1 MRGRLICLFLVILI
15 GGAVSAHALEING
28 ELTQGGLVTGRVD
41 PGTKVMVGK
50 RQLRVSPEGVFLLG
64 FGRDAPAKI
73 SLRILHPS
81 GVQENKPLHIKSR
94 TWKISKVD
102 GLPGR
107 KVTPK
112 PDDLRRIRADGA
124 KIKKVR
130 RLGTEAP
137 HFLSGF
143 QWPVTGRISGVFGS
157 QRILNGQPRRPHV
170 GIDIAAPLGTPVL
183 AIADGVIALVLQD
196 MFFTGKTLMID
207 HGHGLASVYA
217 HMDKIL
223 VKEGATVTKGTVI
236 GLVGKTGRATGPH
249 LHWGISLFATHLDPE
264 LVAGE
269 MPKDK
274 RGKK

>member
-1 MRGRLICLFLVILI
+1 
-15 GGAVSAHALEING
+15 
-28 ELTQGGLVTGRVD
+28 
-41 PGTKVMVGK
+41 MVGK
-50 RQLRVSPEGVFLLG
+50 RQIRVSSKGIFLLG

-73 SLRILHPS
+73 SLRILRPS
-81 GVQENKPLHIKSR
+81 GAQENKTLNIKSR
-94 TWKISKVD
+94 TWKISKVN

-112 PDDLRRIRADGA
+112 PEDLRRIRVDGA

-130 RLGTEAP
+130 RLSTEGSY
-137 HFLSGF
+137 FLSGF

-170 GIDIAAPLGTPVL
+170 GTDIAAPLGTPVL
-183 AIADGVIALVLQD
+183 ATADGVVALVHQD

-223 VKEGATVTKGTVI
+223 VKEGEPVTKGTAI
-236 GLVGKTGRATGPH
+236 GQVGNTGRATGPH

-264 LVAGE
+264 LVAGA
-269 MPKDK
+269 MPMDK